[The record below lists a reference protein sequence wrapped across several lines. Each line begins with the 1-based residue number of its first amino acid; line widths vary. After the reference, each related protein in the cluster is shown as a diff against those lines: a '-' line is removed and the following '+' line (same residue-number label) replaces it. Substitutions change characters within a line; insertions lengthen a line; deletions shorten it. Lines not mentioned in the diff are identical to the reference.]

1 MSMYCFPLWESYKVV
16 VRILRESFFLVL
28 KYSVFVLQSM
38 FYAMSKW
45 HAQMTLNIR
54 IK

>member
-16 VRILRESFFLVL
+16 VRILRESFFFLVL

-38 FYAMSKW
+38 FYDRPKDGLSGM
-45 HAQMTLNIR
+45 HR
-54 IK
+54 